1 MKKRALTLLLAVCL
15 VCSLCVPARAAS
27 ASALDTAVAETGAY
41 LQSAVTAPEIGSV
54 GGDWAVIG
62 LARSGVSVPES
73 WFQGYLSAAA
83 ATLKADAGV
92 LSEKKYTEF
101 SRVALALTAVGADPR
116 SFAGYDLLLPLGDYD
131 KTVYQG
137 VNGAAWALL
146 ALDAKN
152 YDVPRNTGA
161 KTQATRQ
168 LYVDALLSAENAD
181 GGWAL
186 SGTVSDPD
194 MTGMVLL
201 ALSNY
206 RAQSAVETAVQ
217 KALAFLSAAQNAS
230 GGFATGGTATAESD
244 AQVVTA
250 LSALGV
256 SQDDA
261 RFVKNGKSA
270 LDSLLSWRLTGGGFR
285 HLADG
290 GVNEMAT
297 EQGFYALV
305 AAQRAQNGQNALFR
319 MSDAV
324 TRGTVQS
331 GAGLPGKNA
340 DVKVVPVT
348 KPGTTFADI
357 SGHENQTAVETLAA
371 RGILNGKSEN
381 RFDPNA
387 TMTRAEFAATVV
399 RALGLTPKAGGKFAD
414 VPAGSWFAAYVGTA
428 CSYGIVNGVSE
439 TSFAPA
445 GTITRQ
451 EAALMVSRAAAL
463 CGLDTALTADETRD
477 ALAPFS
483 DYTQTDTWARAGLA
497 FCCRSGIL
505 DSSALTIRPKDAVL
519 RCEVAQMVCNLLQK
533 AALL

>member
-116 SFAGYDLLLPLGDYD
+116 SFAGCDLLLPLGDYD

-152 YDVPRNTGA
+152 YDVPQNAGA

-217 KALAFLSAAQNAS
+217 RALSFLSTAQNAS

-256 SQDDA
+256 LRRTNQEVAVRRCRDP
-261 RFVKNGKSA
+261 VG
-270 LDSLLSWRLTGGGFR
+270 
-285 HLADG
+285 DG
-290 GVNEMAT
+290 GNARVQSRAVARS
-297 EQGFYALV
+297 EQGPV
-305 AAQRAQNGQNALFR
+305 RR
-319 MSDAV
+319 I
-324 TRGTVQS
+324 
-331 GAGLPGKNA
+331 PG
-340 DVKVVPVT
+340 
-348 KPGTTFADI
+348 F
-357 SGHENQTAVETLAA
+357 SQ
-371 RGILNGKSEN
+371 
-381 RFDPNA
+381 
-387 TMTRAEFAATVV
+387 
-399 RALGLTPKAGGKFAD
+399 
-414 VPAGSWFAAYVGTA
+414 
-428 CSYGIVNGVSE
+428 
-439 TSFAPA
+439 
-445 GTITRQ
+445 Q
-451 EAALMVSRAAAL
+451 ERAAA
-463 CGLDTALTADETRD
+463 A
-477 ALAPFS
+477 
-483 DYTQTDTWARAGLA
+483 
-497 FCCRSGIL
+497 I
-505 DSSALTIRPKDAVL
+505 AVG
-519 RCEVAQMVCNLLQK
+519 VAVS
-533 AALL
+533 